1 MSARIALRSAVCL
14 LVMFLFSTA
23 AFGSFPIRSRDIGG
37 TTHVV
42 LNDVVRYYGLKSHVS
57 GRRITLYGAETEIIL
72 TIDSRAAKINGFLF
86 NLAYAPTLKD
96 NEAMISERDL
106 SLSID
111 PILRPQALASGNAD
125 IRRIIIDPGHG
136 GKDSG
141 ARGGQKANEKTINMM
156 IAQDLQWMLES
167 LGYEAYL
174 TRDRDTYISLAER
187 QRRCQQWGGDLFIS
201 IHCNAARNK
210 SANGIE
216 TFVVPPA
223 GTPKT
228 GDYKPST
235 RTPGNEYDKFNMRL
249 AYEVHRYVIAATGAQ
264 DRGVKRDRFYILKKA
279 SCPSILVESGF
290 LSNADE
296 QSQLADRRYRH
307 DIAEAIAS
315 GIVMYH
321 RAVAGQ

>member
-1 MSARIALRSAVCL
+1 MSVRIALRSVVCL
-14 LVMFLFSTA
+14 LALFLFSTA
-23 AFGSFPIRSRDIGG
+23 AFGSFPIRSRNIGG

-42 LNDVVRYYGLKSHVS
+42 LYDVIRYYGLKSNVS
-57 GRRITLYGAETEIIL
+57 GKRITLYGAETEIVL
-72 TIDSRAAKINGFLF
+72 TIDSRAAKINGCLF
-86 NLAYAPTLKD
+86 NLAHAPTLHD
-96 NEAMISERDL
+96 NEALISERDL

-111 PILRPQALASGNAD
+111 PILRPQALATGNAD
-125 IRRIIIDPGHG
+125 IRRIVIDPGHG

-141 ARGGQKANEKTINMM
+141 ARSRQKTNEKTINMM
-156 IAQDLQWMLES
+156 IAQDLQWMLED

-174 TRDRDTYISLAER
+174 TRDRDTYVSLAER

-201 IHCNAARNK
+201 IHCNSAKDK

-216 TFVVPPA
+216 TFVVPPE

-235 RTPGNEYDKFNMRL
+235 RTPGNEYDKFNTRL
-249 AYEVHRYVIAATGAQ
+249 AYEVHRYVIAATGAH
-264 DRGVKRDRFYILKKA
+264 DRGVKRARFYVLKKA
-279 SCPSILVESGF
+279 SCPTILVESGF

-296 QSQLADRRYRH
+296 QSQLVDPRYRH